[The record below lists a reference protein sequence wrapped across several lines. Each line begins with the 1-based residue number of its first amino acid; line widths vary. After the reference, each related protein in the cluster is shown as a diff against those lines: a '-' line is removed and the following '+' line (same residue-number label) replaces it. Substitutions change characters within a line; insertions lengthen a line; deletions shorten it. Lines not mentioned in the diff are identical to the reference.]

1 MTTDSLAEAAAAAA
15 QAVSP
20 DVLLQLAVDLDEG
33 RLTARPTAGA
43 LQSRLAIPS
52 ARLGPIRRLLD
63 STSDVNLL
71 VTVIRV
77 AVSTAELVRGDA
89 AKVEIAATRLQQG
102 VRVRTTGGVARD
114 IVTGATERLL
124 LVGYS
129 VTADPSLA
137 GLAAR
142 ILRAMGEAGTR
153 GVAVT
158 AIIHRDEPNRAAIMR
173 AWPPNAPHPHFYTW
187 PEQASEPM
195 AKMHA
200 KVIVADARD
209 ALVTSANLTRHGFVG
224 NVEMGVRIIGR
235 PAKTVADVFERL
247 VVSGAFVSW
256 GPGPSGE
263 WLDERHYLAL
273 QVGPRESV
281 VNGRRLPDARED
293 GAQGCH
299 LGSRWRSESQ
309 ELAPMIRAGDE
320 VR

>member
-1 MTTDSLAEAAAAAA
+1 VTADGLAEAAAAAA

-20 DVLLQLAVDLDEG
+20 EVLLQLAVDLDEG

-43 LQSRLAIPS
+43 LQSRLAMPS

-71 VTVIRV
+71 VTAIRV
-77 AVSTAELVRGDA
+77 AVITAERVRGDA

-114 IVTGATERLL
+114 IVAGATERLL

-137 GLAAR
+137 GLAAKT
-142 ILRAMGEAGTR
+142 LRAMGEAATR

-158 AIIHRDEPNRAAIMR
+158 AIIHRDEPNRAAILR

-224 NVEMGVRIIGR
+224 NVEMGVRIIGK

-247 VVSGAFVSW
+247 LVNGAFVSW
-256 GPGPSGE
+256 
-263 WLDERHYLAL
+263 
-273 QVGPRESV
+273 
-281 VNGRRLPDARED
+281 
-293 GAQGCH
+293 
-299 LGSRWRSESQ
+299 
-309 ELAPMIRAGDE
+309 AP
-320 VR
+320 